1 MSYNELIEIIK
12 NSTEDSWI
20 VQSNKIVYKDDLSV
34 SVTLGS
40 ILERQSDKQLEDAVW
55 DNTFNEYKC
64 NRLITLEYRYNDFV
78 YPSNYLYKDATIIP
92 VPVAANRIHEFY
104 QYEFDI
110 AALLSSDRSKFEDE
124 MKNTNIYTEDAAVL

>member
-1 MSYNELIEIIK
+1 MSEEELRQIIK

-20 VQSNKIVYKDDLSV
+20 VQSNKIVYKGDLSV

-40 ILERQSDKQLEDAVW
+40 LLTRQSDKQLEGAVW

-78 YPSNYLYKDATIIP
+78 YPSNYLYKDTTIIP

-104 QYEFDI
+104 RYEFDI
-110 AALLSSDRSKFEDE
+110 AALLSGDRSKFEDE
-124 MKNTNIYTEDAAVL
+124 MKNTKIYTGDTAVK

>member
-78 YPSNYLYKDATIIP
+78 YPSNYLYKEATIIP

-110 AALLSSDRSKFEDE
+110 AGLLSSDRSKFEDE
-124 MKNTNIYTEDAAVL
+124 MKNTKIYTEDAAVL

>member
-12 NSTEDSWI
+12 NSTEDSWV

-55 DNTFNEYKC
+55 DNTFNEYNC

-78 YPSNYLYKDATIIP
+78 YPSNYLYKGATIIP

-124 MKNTNIYTEDAAVL
+124 MKNTKIYTGDTAIK

>member
-1 MSYNELIEIIK
+1 MSEKELIEIIK

-20 VQSNKIVYKDDLSV
+20 VQSNKIIYKNNLSV

-40 ILERQSDKQLEDAVW
+40 ILARQSDKQLEDEVW

-78 YPSNYLYKDATIIP
+78 YPSNYLYKDTTIIP

-110 AALLSSDRSKFEDE
+110 AALLSCDRSKFEDE
-124 MKNTNIYTEDAAVL
+124 MKNTKIYT

>member
-20 VQSNKIVYKDDLSV
+20 VESNKIVYKDDLSV
-34 SVTLGS
+34 SVTLGT
-40 ILERQSDKQLEDAVW
+40 ILERQSDEQLKDAVW

-78 YPSNYLYKDATIIP
+78 HPSTYLYKDTTIIP
-92 VPVAANRIHEFY
+92 LPVGANRIHEFY

-110 AALLSSDRSKFEDE
+110 AALLSSDRSKFEVE
-124 MKNTNIYTEDAAVL
+124 MKNTNIYIGDTAIK

>member
-40 ILERQSDKQLEDAVW
+40 ILERQSDEQLEDAVW

-64 NRLITLEYRYNDFV
+64 NRLITLDYRYNDFA
-78 YPSNYLYKDATIIP
+78 YPSKYIYKDTTIIP
-92 VPVAANRIHEFY
+92 FPVAANRIHEFY

-110 AALLSSDRSKFEDE
+110 AALLSSDRSKFENA
-124 MKNTNIYTEDAAVL
+124 MKNTKIYTGDTAIK